1 MSPASPTLALPD
13 HVRAFLDGV
22 RYATIGTTD
31 ADGGPRQ
38 AVIWYLLDGDELVV
52 NSRVGRRWPTNLLRD
67 PRCSLAVTDA
77 ADGMRWVGLSGVVEP
92 VTEQATAQAD
102 IAAMARRYNDDP
114 DEIAGLIRR
123 FESMDRISFRFRVG
137 AIHDHLA

>member
-52 NSRVGRRWPTNLLRD
+52 NSRVGRRWPTNLLCD

-77 ADGMRWVGLSGVVEP
+77 ADGMRWVGLSNVVEP

>member
-1 MSPASPTLALPD
+1 MSPASPALPD
-13 HVRAFLDGV
+13 HVRAFLGEV

-92 VTEQATAQAD
+92 VTDRATAQAD

-123 FESMDRISFRFRVG
+123 FESMERISFRFRVG